1 MKNRRFP
8 LSPKLA
14 SVPAGL
20 IVALLVISQVFADF
34 VPAEWPFVKA
44 VVLPSGLQGEGL
56 IEVLPDADVF
66 AGSSPSLADLR
77 VIAGDSAEVPFKI
90 EVDAGER
97 RRDSFAVSVR
107 DTGYV
112 PGRYTTF
119 VADLGREGIL
129 HNEIEIRTTS
139 SNFRET
145 ASVETSTDGATWA
158 VVGEDQVF
166 DFTVEERGFTTRD
179 TGVTYPQSSARYLRV
194 RIGDDGE
201 EALEITGA
209 TVFFTDETPP
219 REVEWPAAILGSSR
233 EVDHN
238 TTVIELDMGAQGL
251 PTHRLAVGVPD
262 VNFYREVDL
271 ETSSDREDWESLARA
286 TVYSFETPAFTG
298 ESLAFTFRETTSRY
312 FRLVVHDEDNL
323 PLDVQAVEM
332 WGLQRRLVFSA
343 DPTRSYGLYYGN
355 DEARQPSYD
364 IERVLPY
371 LDTEDLPRATLG
383 PHGDNPTFRAP
394 EPRPLPVSER
404 LSWLLP
410 AVISVAAV
418 FVGVML
424 FGVLRRARKLLPPPP
439 E

>member
-14 SVPAGL
+14 PVPAGL
-20 IVALLVISQVFADF
+20 IVASLVISQVFADF

-56 IEVLPDADVF
+56 IEFLPDAEVF
-66 AGSSPSLADLR
+66 AGSSPGLADLR
-77 VIAGDSAEVPFKI
+77 VIAGDGAEVPFKI

-97 RRDSFAVSVR
+97 RRDSFAVSLR

-139 SNFRET
+139 ANFRET
-145 ASVETSTDGATWA
+145 AFVETSTDGVTWA
-158 VVGEDQVF
+158 VVGDGPVF

-179 TGVTYPQSSARYLRV
+179 TRVTYPPSSARYLRV
-194 RIGDDGE
+194 RISDEGE
-201 EALEITGA
+201 EALEVAGA
-209 TVFFTDETPP
+209 TVFFVDETPP
-219 REVEWPAAILGSSR
+219 REVGWPVSILGSSR
-233 EVDHN
+233 DVDRN
-238 TTVIELDMGAQGL
+238 TTLIELDLGARGL
-251 PTHRLAVGVPD
+251 PTHRLAVSVPD

-271 ETSSDREDWESLARA
+271 EASSDREDWKPLARGA
-286 TVYSFETPAFTG
+286 VYSFETTRFTG
-298 ESLAFTFRETTSRY
+298 ENLAFTFPETTSRY
-312 FRLVVHDEDNL
+312 FRLVVHHEDNP
-323 PLDVQAVEM
+323 PLDIQAVDM

-343 DPTRSYGLYYGN
+343 DPSLTYGLYYGN
-355 DEARQPSYD
+355 DEAGRPSYD

-371 LDTEDLPRATLG
+371 LETEGLPRATLG
-383 PHGDNPTFRAP
+383 PQEDNPMFRAP
-394 EPRPLPVSER
+394 QPPPVPVSER

-410 AVISVAAV
+410 TVISVAAV
-418 FVGVML
+418 FVGVLL
-424 FGVLRRARKLLPPPP
+424 FGVLRARKLLPPPP